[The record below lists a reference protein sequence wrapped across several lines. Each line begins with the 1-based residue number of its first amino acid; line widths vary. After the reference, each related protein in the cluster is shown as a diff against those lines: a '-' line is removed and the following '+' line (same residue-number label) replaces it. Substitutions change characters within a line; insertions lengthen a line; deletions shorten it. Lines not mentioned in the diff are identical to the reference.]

1 MLPLLVPLMVLVAI
15 AAFWAQRS
23 NRRYRAELRSELAA
37 VQKHAESLGARFRL
51 LSDPGVYE
59 IAPVANAD
67 HGVRV
72 RGYRQRDRGARLKG
86 VVRCTE
92 LVWPAEPAG
101 NAADAGSAGSAAGAA
116 AALGAPGGAGS
127 ARARWVLLC
136 VPAAELDRIGDRAP
150 DDWIGRMLLVEPLLG
165 RDAAAIVRGEGGGL
179 RRLRS
184 DAAEGFA
191 CWGSRELWELLGDTT
206 AVIRAAEAVCRR
218 PAEILGRPG
227 SVLLTLDP
235 QRRTVD
241 TVILRIPEFVSS
253 PEMISALVTE
263 LEHLRGVSL

>member
-23 NRRYRAELRSELAA
+23 NRRYRAELRSEFAA
-37 VQKHAESLGARFRL
+37 VQEHAESLGARFRL

-92 LVWPAEPAG
+92 LVWPAEPAPSPP
-101 NAADAGSAGSAAGAA
+101 SAGSA
-116 AALGAPGGAGS
+116 
-127 ARARWVLLC
+127 RVRWVLLC
-136 VPAAELDRIGDRAP
+136 VPAAELDRIGERAP